1 MHPMK
6 PFTLPTDW
14 TAEQALTVVDLLDE
28 LREHIWAIYE
38 IRLLDEYRDRYAC
51 DSSADAPPCI
61 GDDPF

>member
-38 IRLLDEYRDRYAC
+38 IRLLDEYRDRYGS
-51 DSSADAPPCI
+51 DRSANAPPCI